1 MFIQKYFK
9 HIGLVKDE
17 PQDVTAKTYTSTTDK
32 DTAIR
37 YLDYLKELDQN
48 QRDRGTTIE
57 NKNSLMIGQA
67 SIVTSIFA
75 LFIPLLVDKF
85 NEINI
90 YLLLGLSIVFLL
102 VLGHYLLSIIH
113 AIQTL
118 LINKYPYKARSIIT
132 ITKEDRANDELGF
145 LNEEISDLVSSLDHN
160 REMNDRKGGN
170 LILAARCFRIANI
183 GFATMAFLIII
194 SAFFMRHQQTP
205 KEIKVT
211 NFNDLK
217 FITTDTSNIKV
228 TNLPTIDTLNFKFDS
243 TGNARMFN
251 DK

>member
-9 HIGLVKDE
+9 YIGLVKDE
-17 PQDVTAKTYTSTTDK
+17 PQDVTAKTYTLSTDK
-32 DTAIR
+32 DTALR
-37 YLDYLKELDQN
+37 YLDYLKELDHN

-90 YLLLGLSIVFLL
+90 NLLVGLSFIFLL

-118 LINKYPYKARSIIT
+118 LINKYPYKTRSIIT

-145 LNEEISDLVSSLDHN
+145 LNAEISDLVSSLDHN

-170 LILAARCFRIANI
+170 LILAARCFLIANI
-183 GFATMAFLIII
+183 GFATMTFLIII
-194 SAFFMRHQQTP
+194 SAFFMRHEQNP

-211 NFNDLK
+211 NFEDLK
-217 FITTDTSNIKV
+217 FMSTDTTNTNII
-228 TNLPTIDTLNFKFDS
+228 NLPAIDTLKVEIDS
-243 TGNARMFN
+243 TGNAKVFN
-251 DK
+251 DN